1 MDHGNQIFTE
11 KKLAV
16 GVIFRCD
23 DTDALV
29 IVDREQNFLRQLSG
43 QERADDLAAIHADDG
58 VDRLFV
64 DVMVCERKRSVVCQT
79 VFVLQPCDV
88 KVMTVMGMPGRKMT
102 MECNEFELRIFSGSD
117 GLCVH
122 RQYLLACSRQSGGC
136 RRGRAVFIWVSC
148 GGYIIID
155 TRS

>member
-11 KKLAV
+11 QKLAV

-58 VDRLFV
+58 
-64 DVMVCERKRSVVCQT
+64 
-79 VFVLQPCDV
+79 
-88 KVMTVMGMPGRKMT
+88 
-102 MECNEFELRIFSGSD
+102 LRA
-117 GLCVH
+117 
-122 RQYLLACSRQSGGC
+122 QAQC
-136 RRGRAVFIWVSC
+136 RAPDCIRASAV
-148 GGYIIID
+148 
-155 TRS
+155 